1 MPVVTSS
8 TLVFKTDNL
17 DLNTLFLN
25 KNRNITHN
33 NIIVSLRLAIPK
45 TPYIINSLSSN
56 NWLPPSVVFYV
67 LFLIHPAT
75 AIT

>member
-33 NIIVSLRLAIPK
+33 NIIVSLRLTIPR
-45 TPYIINSLSSN
+45 TPYFLNSLSLN
-56 NWLPPSVVFYV
+56 N
-67 LFLIHPAT
+67 
-75 AIT
+75 

>member
-33 NIIVSLRLAIPK
+33 NIIVSLRLTIPR
-45 TPYIINSLSSN
+45 TRYFLNSLSIN
-56 NWLPPSVVFYV
+56 SVNVGTVFNKYS
-67 LFLIHPAT
+67 
-75 AIT
+75 